1 MIFKKK
7 GILTT
12 LQDTKRTG
20 FAVHG
25 ILPSGP
31 MDEFSV
37 RVANILLGNPSEEAC
52 LEIHFPGPI
61 LAMEEDGIYVLTGA
75 DFTAQCAGRP
85 VEVGRVFS
93 AKAGD
98 KLTFMRKRFG
108 MRTYLARAGGF
119 GQPKWLH
126 SNCPTPF
133 GSVQI
138 ETNTRWVLPKLDE
151 LHVPFRK
158 VSPFVLTFNQK
169 KVVRFLARPEYLAY
183 LSRDKK
189 IVGKVQPNS
198 NRMGMYIQPENP
210 ALFGRLNEQL
220 SGPVVMGSI
229 QIVPSGNWV
238 ILMAD
243 HQTTGG
249 YPILGEIISADLPIL
264 AQTELNAEIYF
275 EQVSWEEAVEARRKQ
290 TVFLQKIKVG
300 IEFPTLSF

>member
-37 RVANILLGNPSEEAC
+37 QLANLLVGNSPNEAC
-52 LEIHFPGPI
+52 LEIHFPGPV
-61 LAMEEDGIYVLTGA
+61 LEMEEDGIYVLTGA
-75 DFTAQCAGRP
+75 DFTAQCSGRA
-85 VEVGRVFS
+85 VEVGCVFS

-98 KLTFMRKRFG
+98 ILTFTQKRFG

-119 GQPKWLH
+119 GQPKWLD

-133 GSVQI
+133 RSIQI
-138 ETNTRWVLPKLDE
+138 ETNTKWTLPE
-151 LHVPFRK
+151 YNEIYVPFRR
-158 VSPFVLTFNQK
+158 VSPLVLTFIQK
-169 KVVRFLARPEYLAY
+169 KVVRFLPRPEYLAY
-183 LSRDKK
+183 LSSDKK
-189 IVGKVQPNS
+189 IGGKVLPNS
-198 NRMGMYIQPENP
+198 NRMGMYLEPLAP
-210 ALFGRLNEQL
+210 FSFLRCEQL

-229 QIVPSGNWV
+229 QIVPSGNWIV
-238 ILMAD
+238 LMAD

-249 YPILGEIISADLPIL
+249 YPILGEVISADLPIL
-264 AQTELNAEIYF
+264 AQAELNSNLYF
-275 EQVSWEEAVEARRKQ
+275 ESISWEEAVEARRRQ
-290 TVFLQKIKVG
+290 AVFLQKIKVG
-300 IEFPTLSF
+300 ISVPTFSF